1 MMNPEVKTTKMKIKV
16 KWRDVKQARE
26 EEVKEKEKI
35 RVSALEV
42 HEKTVKMII
51 KLNQA
56 LGSPREVQEQCWNEL
71 VLSVTQM
78 MANAR
83 IDDSMKVLCFAQNG
97 NNIQV
102 FKLLQ
107 DNFRVPS
114 PVLDKEQLSGG
125 HNLLHRACSEGWFEL
140 VQELVL
146 NQSMDV
152 NKQEFDS
159 AFTARC
165 TAVTLAPTP
174 LMFAVSKHHINIV
187 NFLLNHPNTDTTL
200 KESSGLS
207 ILDLAIK
214 KNSLDMTKLLL
225 DHPSIDTK
233 LMDRGIGL
241 TLLHLAMKMNSLDIM
256 KLLLSH
262 PKVDIDKMDK
272 HWKTSLLTATKMK
285 HGVNIDDLKI
295 LELLLSQPNIDID
308 AKDENGMTVLHIA
321 TSKGSMEMVTFFLK
335 RGANPGGI
343 LDIAVMRYVKTEE
356 WSAFERSRRRRRRF
370 PMRRRVL
377 AAERLDSRYSRPFS
391 GLVKYLLV
399 DVGLPVTKDVLK
411 LSLKLPS
418 SDPVLA
424 AINKAMVRPPSLKI
438 LARRSVWTLPQ
449 QTHNLLPRPLKKFTE
464 DGTNLSSMLK
474 HCDEVEAD
482 DDVDRG
488 DEEEDD
494 ELWVPDNES
503 LDIGQL

>member
-1 MMNPEVKTTKMKIKV
+1 MMNPEVKTSKMKIKV
-16 KWRDVKQARE
+16 KWRDVKQARQ

-71 VLSVTQM
+71 VLSVSQM

-165 TAVTLAPTP
+165 TAVTFAPTP
-174 LMFAVSKHHINIV
+174 LMYAVMFDYINIV

-285 HGVNIDDLKI
+285 CGENIDLEI
-295 LELLLSQPNIDID
+295 LELLLSQPNIDIE

-449 QTHNLLPRPLKKFTE
+449 QAHNLLPRPIKKFTE

-474 HCDEVEAD
+474 HYDDDEAD
-482 DDVDRG
+482 DDVVRG
-488 DEEEDD
+488 GEEEDD

-503 LDIGQL
+503 IDIGQL

>member
-71 VLSVTQM
+71 VLSVSQM

-159 AFTARC
+159 AFTVRC

-214 KNSLDMTKLLL
+214 KNSLDMIKLLL
-225 DHPSIDTK
+225 DHPNVDTK

-241 TLLHLAMKMNSLDIM
+241 TLLHLAMKMNSPDIM

-285 HGVNIDDLKI
+285 CGENIDLEI
-295 LELLLSQPNIDID
+295 LELLLSQPNINIE
-308 AKDENGMTVLHIA
+308 ANDENGMTVLHIA

-343 LDIAVMRYVKTEE
+343 LDIAVMQYVKTEE
-356 WSAFERSRRRRRRF
+356 WSAYEWSRR
-370 PMRRRVL
+370 MRVL
-377 AAERLDSRYSRPFS
+377 AAEGLGINFSRPFS

-399 DVGLPVTKDVLK
+399 DVGLPVTKDVQK

-424 AINKAMVRPPSLKI
+424 AINKAMVKPPNLKI

-503 LDIGQL
+503 IDIGQL